1 VDETLTTAVVVDEL
15 SLVRAG
21 IGSVLAGRGVEVI
34 AETRSAKEAVSL
46 ATLDGPDVVVC
57 GAPADLP
64 LADAV
69 RRLTA
74 LRPAPAVVALLPPAH
89 DETVRYLLAMGARAI
104 GLRAGDTE
112 DLGRLVD
119 GALKGEQH
127 VVPALHGALSGA
139 VKLRPLSEREE
150 ELLSA
155 REREVLVL
163 LGEGRT
169 NREIAASLS
178 VTLATV
184 KSHLVRIYAKLEA
197 SNRNECLGRA
207 VSLGLL
213 G

>member
-1 VDETLTTAVVVDEL
+1 VDEALTTAVVIDEL

-21 IGSVLAGRGVEVI
+21 ISAVLAGRGVDVVG
-34 AETRSAKEAVSL
+34 ATRSAKEAVSL
-46 ATLDGPDVVVC
+46 ATLDHPDVVVC

-89 DETVRYLLAMGARAI
+89 DDTVRYLLAMGARAI

-119 GALKGEQH
+119 GALKGEQY

-139 VKLRPLSEREE
+139 VKLRPLAEREE
-150 ELLSA
+150 APLSA

-163 LGEGRT
+163 LAEGRT